1 MLHHSARLALVGWLL
16 IGTAATAQVGPEIAY
31 AKGNGSPE
39 IHLINPD
46 GTGDRLLYSAPRGT
60 EIFHVEIRPGGGQL
74 ALEEHKT
81 PKRGANPTNSTIK
94 IIDYDANGLMVGSV
108 RTLPLTCL
116 TGSLDYHPT
125 DGTLLYRNCSPQR
138 IYRLNT
144 TTMTP
149 SDLGLMQDA
158 FIASWLDATRILY
171 HVNAM
176 NLAERKLWTVSTTAL
191 SAPTDVVGSPP
202 GTLDTSTSGDKAL
215 LSPGSDVRLVDVTAK
230 TVEMFQMEAQRGH
243 FSPDDQ
249 KVIYITGITFGKQ
262 GQFIMIRNFDG
273 SGSPT
278 NLVGRGKFTALDWRN

>member
-1 MLHHSARLALVGWLL
+1 MLHHSARLAFIGGLL
-16 IGTAATAQVGPEIAY
+16 IGTAASAQVGPEIAY
-31 AKGNGSPE
+31 AKANGIPE
-39 IHLINPD
+39 VHLINPD
-46 GTGDRLLYSAPRGT
+46 GTGGRLLYSAPRGT
-60 EIFHVEIRPGGGQL
+60 EIFHVDIRPGGGQL

-94 IIDYDANGLMVGSV
+94 IIDYDGNGSMVGSI
-108 RTLPLTCL
+108 RTMPLTCL

-144 TTMTP
+144 TTMAS
-149 SDLGLMQDA
+149 SDLGLVHDA

-171 HVNAM
+171 HVNAT
-176 NLAERKLWTVSTTAL
+176 NFADRKLWTVSTADL
-191 SAPTDVVGSPP
+191 SAATEVVDSPP

-215 LSPGSDVRLVDVTAK
+215 LSPGSDVRLVDVTAE
-230 TVEMFQMEAQRGH
+230 TIEMFQTEAQRGH

-249 KVIYITGITFGKQ
+249 KVIYITGITFGKP
-262 GQFIMIRNFDG
+262 GQFIIIRNFDG

>member
-108 RTLPLTCL
+108 RTLPLTTL
-116 TGSLDYHPT
+116 AYPT
-125 DGTLLYRNCSPQR
+125 RYAFWGAAVSP
-138 IYRLNT
+138 
-144 TTMTP
+144 
-149 SDLGLMQDA
+149 
-158 FIASWLDATRILY
+158 
-171 HVNAM
+171 
-176 NLAERKLWTVSTTAL
+176 
-191 SAPTDVVGSPP
+191 AP
-202 GTLDTSTSGDKAL
+202 
-215 LSPGSDVRLVDVTAK
+215 
-230 TVEMFQMEAQRGH
+230 
-243 FSPDDQ
+243 
-249 KVIYITGITFGKQ
+249 
-262 GQFIMIRNFDG
+262 
-273 SGSPT
+273 
-278 NLVGRGKFTALDWRN
+278 

>member
-1 MLHHSARLALVGWLL
+1 MLHQSASLAFVGWLF

-31 AKGNGSPE
+31 AKANRSPE

-60 EIFHVEIRPGGGQL
+60 EIFHVDIRPGGGQL
-74 ALEEHKT
+74 ALEEHTT
-81 PKRGANPTNSTIK
+81 PKGAANPTNSAIK
-94 IIDYDANGLMVGSV
+94 IIDYDANGVVVGSV
-108 RTLPLTCL
+108 RTLQLTCL

-144 TTMTP
+144 TTMAS
-149 SDLGLMQDA
+149 SDLGLVHDA
-158 FIASWLDATRILY
+158 FIASWLDATGILY
-171 HVNAM
+171 HVNST
-176 NLAERKLWTVSTTAL
+176 NLADRKLWTVSTADLT
-191 SAPTDVVGSPP
+191 APTEVVASPP
-202 GTLDTSTSGDKAL
+202 GTLDTSTSGDNAL

-230 TVEMFQMEAQRGH
+230 TIGMFQTEAQRGH

-262 GQFIMIRNFDG
+262 GQFIIIRNFDG
-273 SGSPT
+273 SGSPM

>member
-1 MLHHSARLALVGWLL
+1 MLHHSARLAFVGWLL
-16 IGTAATAQVGPEIAY
+16 IGTAASAQVGPEIAY
-31 AKGNGSPE
+31 AKANGSPE

-60 EIFHVEIRPGGGQL
+60 EIFHVDIRPGGGQL
-74 ALEEHKT
+74 AIEEHKT
-81 PKRGANPTNSTIK
+81 PKGHANPTNSDIR
-94 IIDYDANGLMVGSV
+94 IIDYDGNGSVVGSV
-108 RTLPLTCL
+108 RTLQLTCL

-125 DGTLLYRNCSPQR
+125 DGTLLYRNCGPQR

-144 TTMTP
+144 TTMAS
-149 SDLGLMQDA
+149 SDLGLVHDA
-158 FIASWLDATRILY
+158 FIASWLGATHILY
-171 HVNAM
+171 HVNAT
-176 NLAERKLWTVSTTAL
+176 NLADRKLWTVSTADL
-191 SAPTDVVGSPP
+191 STPIEVVASPP

-230 TVEMFQMEAQRGH
+230 TIEMFQTEAQRGH

-262 GQFIMIRNFDG
+262 GQFIIVRNFDG
-273 SGSPT
+273 SGSPA

>member
-1 MLHHSARLALVGWLL
+1 MLHQSASLAFVGWLL

-31 AKGNGSPE
+31 AKANRSPE

-60 EIFHVEIRPGGGQL
+60 EIFHVDIRPGGGQL
-74 ALEEHKT
+74 ALEDHTT
-81 PKRGANPTNSTIK
+81 PKGAANPTNSAIK
-94 IIDYDANGLMVGSV
+94 IIDYDANGVVVGSV
-108 RTLPLTCL
+108 RTLQLTCL

-144 TTMTP
+144 TTMAS
-149 SDLGLMQDA
+149 SDLGLVHDA
-158 FIASWLDATRILY
+158 FIASWLDATGILY
-171 HVNAM
+171 HVNST
-176 NLAERKLWTVSTTAL
+176 NLADRKLWTVSTADLT
-191 SAPTDVVGSPP
+191 APTEVVASPP
-202 GTLDTSTSGDKAL
+202 GTLDTSTSGDNAL

-230 TVEMFQMEAQRGH
+230 TIGTFQTEAQRGH

-262 GQFIMIRNFDG
+262 GQFIIIRNFDG
-273 SGSPT
+273 SGSPM